1 MAGKQPNG
9 EGSVESMWMHDGR
22 LERQRREGEGKSAE
36 QQSSSA
42 SKEGVND
49 VVSTVD
55 FSIIPGAG

>member
-1 MAGKQPNG
+1 VKV
-9 EGSVESMWMHDGR
+9 VESMWMHDGR

-42 SKEGVND
+42 SKEGVID

-55 FSIIPGAG
+55 YFYHSRGGLNEE